1 LRNILFAIIA
11 LALLGSVNTFGFRGY
26 TYAKWWKNNE
36 IIEQLGLTSDQ
47 GNQIEKIFVSN
58 KGQIIELKSMLKVKQ
73 KSLRSLIRDPHS
85 SREEVLIL
93 NDEVDR
99 IKSRLKRLRLDMLLK
114 IREVLSPEQRLKL
127 REIRAKGK
135 KPN

>member
-1 LRNILFAIIA
+1 MRNISFAIIA

-58 KGQIIELKSMLKVKQ
+58 KGQIMELKSMLTVKQ
-73 KSLRSLIRDPHS
+73 KSLRSLIRDTHS

>member
-1 LRNILFAIIA
+1 LRNISFAIIA

-58 KGQIIELKSMLKVKQ
+58 KGQIMELKSMLTVKQ

>member
-1 LRNILFAIIA
+1 MRNISFAIIA

-58 KGQIIELKSMLKVKQ
+58 KGQIIELKSMLTVKQ

>member
-1 LRNILFAIIA
+1 MRNISFAIIA

-58 KGQIIELKSMLKVKQ
+58 KGQIMELKSMLTVKQ